1 MTSNQESKD
10 IIDALGGKRGIL
22 DSGIPSLVFVL
33 DFTWTRNLGQALLIA
48 VSLAVVLTIIRIIRR
63 TSVQHAI
70 SGLVGVLI
78 CAWFSRSTGKA
89 ENFFLPG
96 MVKSGIYGAVY
107 LFANIIRWPLL
118 GVILGPILGEN
129 LEWKKSPERLNAYL
143 KVGWVWVGMF
153 AVRLLIQIPLY
164 LAGQVSLLGVATL
177 VVGWPLFLATCYATY
192 LILRKT
198 PTVKSD

>member
-33 DFTWTRNLGQALLIA
+33 DITLTRNLGQALLIA

-63 TSVQHAI
+63 SSVQHAI

-107 LFANIIRWPLL
+107 LFANIIR
-118 GVILGPILGEN
+118 
-129 LEWKKSPERLNAYL
+129 
-143 KVGWVWVGMF
+143 
-153 AVRLLIQIPLY
+153 
-164 LAGQVSLLGVATL
+164 
-177 VVGWPLFLATCYATY
+177 
-192 LILRKT
+192 
-198 PTVKSD
+198 